1 VAAVASVEEQL
12 AWEARQRPRAGAAA
26 ITAGL
31 LTTLSLI
38 WLRAG
43 LASVPDAPFLTAL
56 GQAFESG
63 AMGDQPSQLTAVFEY
78 YVDRP
83 FVFIGSSVL
92 QVIAMLGLAWAVT
105 FLAVATRARR
115 PELPRYLIYVTL
127 VGAVL
132 VAVAALL
139 NAVGRLI
146 AINGFLDGER
156 TVEAARD
163 VNGQPL
169 LATAFLIGQLAP
181 LALAA
186 GMLLVSLNAM
196 RVGLLTRFL
205 GVLGMISGALTVFSG
220 FFLFGPFVQAFWLL
234 SIGFIFLNFGRQG
247 APPAWRTGQAEPWPS
262 QREIAAQRQ
271 AAREAERSSEPEP
284 ESDAEPQPVAAGR
297 PHPSSKKRKRKRRG

>member
-26 ITAGL
+26 ITAGI

-43 LASVPDAPFLTAL
+43 LADVPDAPFLNAL
-56 GQAFESG
+56 RRAFESG
-63 AMGDQPSQLTAVFEY
+63 AMGDDASQLTPVFQY

-83 FVFIGSSVL
+83 FVFVGSALL
-92 QVIAMLGLAWAVT
+92 QAIAMLGLAWAVT

-115 PELPRYLIYVTL
+115 PELPRYLIYVAL

-132 VAVAALL
+132 VAIAALL
-139 NAVGRLI
+139 NGVGRLV
-146 AINGFLDGER
+146 AINSFLDGDR
-156 TVEAARD
+156 TVDAARD
-163 VNGQPL
+163 VNGEPL

-186 GMLLVSLNAM
+186 GLLLVSLNAM

-205 GVLGMISGALTVFSG
+205 GVLGMISGGLTVFSG
-220 FFLFGPFVQAFWLL
+220 FFLFGPFVQAFWML
-234 SIGFIFLNFGRQG
+234 SLGFIFLNFGRAG

-262 QREIAAQRQ
+262 QREVAAARQ
-271 AAREAERSSEPEP
+271 AGRRPASEPT
-284 ESDAEPQPVAAGR
+284 AEPQPVPAGR

>member
-12 AWEARQRPRAGAAA
+12 AWEARQRPRAGVAA
-26 ITAGL
+26 IAAGI
-31 LTTLSLI
+31 LTTLSLL
-38 WLRAG
+38 WLRIG
-43 LASVPDAPFLTAL
+43 LADVPDAPFLNAL
-56 GQAFESG
+56 RRAFEPG
-63 AMGDQPSQLTAVFEY
+63 AMGSEPSQLTPVFQY

-83 FVFIGSSVL
+83 LVFVGSAFL
-92 QVIAMLGLAWAVT
+92 QAIAMLGLGWAVT
-105 FLAVATRARR
+105 FLAVCARARR

-132 VAVAALL
+132 VAFAALL

-146 AINGFLDGER
+146 AINDFLDSSR
-156 TVEAARD
+156 TVDAARD
-163 VNGQPL
+163 VNSQAL

-186 GMLLVSLNAM
+186 GVLLVSLNAM

-205 GVLGMISGALTVFSG
+205 GVLGMISGGLTVFSG

-234 SIGFIFLNFGRQG
+234 SLGFIFLNFGRQG
-247 APPAWRTGQAEPWPS
+247 APPAWRTGKAEPWPS
-262 QREIAAQRQ
+262 QREVAAQRQ
-271 AAREAERSSEPEP
+271 AARQKEAPP
-284 ESDAEPQPVAAGR
+284 KPAGDADAEAQPVPAGR

>member
-26 ITAGL
+26 IAAGI

-43 LASVPDAPFLTAL
+43 LANVPDAPFLNAL
-56 GQAFESG
+56 RRAFGSG
-63 AMGDQPSQLTAVFEY
+63 AMGDQSSQLTPVFQY

-83 FVFIGSSVL
+83 FVFVGSALL
-92 QVIAMLGLAWAVT
+92 QAIAMLGLAWAVT

-115 PELPRYLIYVTL
+115 PELPRYLLYVTL

-139 NAVGRLI
+139 NGVGRLV
-146 AINGFLDGER
+146 AINDFLDGDR
-156 TVEAARD
+156 TVDAARD

-186 GMLLVSLNAM
+186 GLLLVSLNAM

-205 GVLGMISGALTVFSG
+205 GVLGMISGGLTVFSG

-234 SIGFIFLNFGRQG
+234 SLGFIFLNFGRAG
-247 APPAWRTGQAEPWPS
+247 APPAWSTGQAEPWPS
-262 QREIAAQRQ
+262 QREAA
-271 AAREAERSSEPEP
+271 AARQSARRPAPESAPEP
-284 ESDAEPQPVAAGR
+284 QAVPAGR

>member
-26 ITAGL
+26 IVAGIV
-31 LTTLSLI
+31 TTLSLI
-38 WLRAG
+38 WLRVG
-43 LASVPDAPFLTAL
+43 LADVPDAPFLTAL
-56 GQAFESG
+56 GRAFESG
-63 AMGDQPSQLTAVFEY
+63 GMGDQPSLLTPVFQY

-83 FVFIGSSVL
+83 LVFVGSAVL
-92 QVIAMLGLAWAVT
+92 QAIAMLALAWAVT
-105 FLAVATRARR
+105 FLAVCARARR
-115 PELPRYLIYVTL
+115 PELPRYLIYVTM

-132 VAVAALL
+132 VAAATLL
-139 NAVGRLI
+139 DGVGRLI
-146 AINGFLDGER
+146 AINDFLDSDR
-156 TVEAARD
+156 TVDAARD
-163 VNGQPL
+163 VNSQPL
-169 LATAFLIGQLAP
+169 LGTAFLIRQLAP

-186 GMLLVSLNAM
+186 GLLLVSLNAM

-205 GVLGMISGALTVFSG
+205 GVLGMISGGLTVFSG

-234 SIGFIFLNFGRQG
+234 SLGFVFLNVRDG

-271 AAREAERSSEPEP
+271 AERQADRPPAPEP
-284 ESDAEPQPVAAGR
+284 AAEPQPVAAGR

>member
-1 VAAVASVEEQL
+1 MAAVASVEEQL

-26 ITAGL
+26 IAAGI

-43 LASVPDAPFLTAL
+43 LANVPDAPFLNGL
-56 GQAFESG
+56 RRAFESG
-63 AMGDQPSQLTAVFEY
+63 AMGDQSSQLTPVFQY

-83 FVFIGSSVL
+83 FVFVGSALL
-92 QVIAMLGLAWAVT
+92 QAIAMLGLAWAVT

-115 PELPRYLIYVTL
+115 PELPRYLLYVTL

-139 NAVGRLI
+139 NGVGRLV
-146 AINGFLDGER
+146 AINSFLDGDR
-156 TVEAARD
+156 TVDAARD

-186 GMLLVSLNAM
+186 GLLLVSLNAM

-205 GVLGMISGALTVFSG
+205 GVLGMISGGLTVFSG

-234 SIGFIFLNFGRQG
+234 SLGFVFLNIGRAG
-247 APPAWRTGQAEPWPS
+247 APPAWSTGQAEPWPS
-262 QREIAAQRQ
+262 QREVA
-271 AAREAERSSEPEP
+271 AARQSSRRPAP
-284 ESDAEPQPVAAGR
+284 DPAAEPQPVTAGR